1 MGRKYLSEV
10 VKIMV
15 WVSCC
20 SVVPVNSF
28 AQSVELR
35 SGSNLMPGNYF
46 SIGYEHTSN
55 WPLNFA
61 GKLFTEGS
69 HTKGLQY
76 KAYGIDLLVEYG
88 SNQND
93 YSERIFALRMGL
105 GATCQIESEPWV
117 YRNLPAN
124 KRRNYGLVG
133 VVSGEWWMSENFCLS
148 VFGQQ
153 KYLFNSSLGSARCAM
168 GMGLK
173 FRLTND

>member
-1 MGRKYLSEV
+1 
-10 VKIMV
+10 MV
-15 WVSCC
+15 WVSCY
-20 SVVPVNSF
+20 SIVPGNSF
-28 AQSVELR
+28 AQTVELR
-35 SGSNLMPGNYF
+35 TGSNLMPGNYL
-46 SIGYEHTSN
+46 SIGYEHYSN
-55 WPLNFA
+55 WPLNFS

-88 SNQND
+88 TNQND

-105 GATCQIESEPWV
+105 GATCQIENEPWV
-117 YRNLPAN
+117 YRNLAAN
-124 KRRNYGLVG
+124 KRLNYGLVG

-153 KYLFNSSLGSARCAM
+153 KFLFNSSLGNARCAL

-173 FRLTND
+173 YRLTND